1 MLFVIGRALLC
12 IAFDLRPDS
21 LQSGSII
28 PTRAG
33 SSDVETEVDDVAVL
47 NDVFLSFQA
56 QAAG

>member
-1 MLFVIGRALLC
+1 MF

-21 LQSGSII
+21 LQSGNII

-33 SSDVETEVDDVAVL
+33 SSDVEAEVDDVAVL